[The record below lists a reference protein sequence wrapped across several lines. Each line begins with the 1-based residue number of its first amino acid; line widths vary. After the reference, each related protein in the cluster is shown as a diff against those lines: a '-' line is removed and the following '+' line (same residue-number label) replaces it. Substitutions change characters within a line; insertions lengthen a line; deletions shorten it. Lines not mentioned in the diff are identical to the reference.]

1 MNLMSKFLCIL
12 YCENSGIGALMC
24 LKKKKEGSIQ
34 KLSSQKAGYVDG
46 YQFFASQFQIY
57 PSLLWLWAY
66 NRHINADA

>member
-1 MNLMSKFLCIL
+1 MKASFIL

-24 LKKKKEGSIQ
+24 FFFFKKEGSIQ